1 VADFLVLYGDMML
14 GVCEVRS
21 NRCEPEMVI
30 TSNPSK
36 RDGFDTGMA
45 EAIVVAMEINSET
58 IFRLMEA

>member
-1 VADFLVLYGDMML
+1 MML